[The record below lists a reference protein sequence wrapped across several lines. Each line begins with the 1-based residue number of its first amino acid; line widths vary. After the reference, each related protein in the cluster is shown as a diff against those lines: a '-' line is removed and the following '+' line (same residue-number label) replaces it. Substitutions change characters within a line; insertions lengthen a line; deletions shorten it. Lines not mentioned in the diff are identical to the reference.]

1 VTAEKAPQ
9 RPGAYAAAHAAVP
22 LPFDAGK
29 LAGLSQRMI
38 QSHWENNYIASVKGL
53 NTVEARLGAALGDEA
68 FPPIVY
74 GTLKREEA
82 LRTGSIVLHEHY
94 FANLGGDGKP
104 SGSVVAALEHAFG
117 SHALWE
123 RDFRRTALSLS
134 GASGWCTLTLNSHT
148 GALQNVWASDH
159 LHAVA
164 CGAPLLVLDMYEHAY
179 QIDYGA
185 AAAGY
190 VDACF
195 RNFAWDQ
202 VERRYLRAA
211 ANPTV

>member
-1 VTAEKAPQ
+1 MTGAPAPHRQ
-9 RPGAYAAAHAAVP
+9 RVFAVAHAATP
-22 LPFDAGK
+22 LPFDAAK
-29 LAGLSQRMI
+29 LDGLSERMM
-38 QSHWENNYIASVKGL
+38 QSHWANNYTASVDGL
-53 NTVEARLGAALGDEA
+53 NLVEARLGAALGDED
-68 FPPIVY
+68 FPPLVY

-104 SGSVVAALEHAFG
+104 RGTVLAALENAFG

-134 GASGWCTLTLNSHT
+134 GGSGWCSLALNTHT
-148 GALQNVWASDH
+148 GGLQNVWASDH

-185 AAAGY
+185 AVPGY

-195 RNFAWDQ
+195 RNFAWDE
-202 VERRYLRAA
+202 VERRYLRAS
-211 ANPTV
+211 ANVIA